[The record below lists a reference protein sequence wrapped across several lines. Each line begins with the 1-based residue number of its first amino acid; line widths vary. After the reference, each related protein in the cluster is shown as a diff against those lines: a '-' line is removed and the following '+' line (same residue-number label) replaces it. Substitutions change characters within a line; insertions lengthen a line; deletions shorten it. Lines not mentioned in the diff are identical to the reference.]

1 MKRTLFIE
9 RATRY
14 NFSKGKGVESLLCQ
28 RLKELRISH
37 GKTQQDVAAVLN
49 ISRSAYALY
58 ETGKRELN
66 YGSLAAL
73 AEFYGVSLDSLFC
86 RSEVPEPLGS
96 FSPEE
101 RLLLER
107 YREMDPRGRRLL
119 SAMADLECE
128 LESDRH

>member
-1 MKRTLFIE
+1 MGRVIRGPAALAALGGS
-9 RATRY
+9 RGGLGAAA
-14 NFSKGKGVESLLCQ
+14 
-28 RLKELRISH
+28 
-37 GKTQQDVAAVLN
+37 VAAELTGV
-49 ISRSAYALY
+49 RGAAAAYPAAGCGGRGRLGAAAVCA
-58 ETGKRELN
+58 EFAGVA
-66 YGSLAAL
+66 GLAAL
-73 AEFYGVSLDSLFC
+73 AEFYGVSLDYLFC

-119 SAMADLECE
+119 SAMADLECD